1 MDWASAPDHIKH
13 LVASIDQTEHLLMAS
28 LFLRPVI
35 DETPRILSPVSLT
48 PCGAPD
54 VFAGYSRSS
63 ERTSEFLRKP
73 SSPCERRCVRRV

>member
-1 MDWASAPDHIKH
+1 MDWTSAPDHIKH
-13 LVASIDQTEHLLMAS
+13 LVASIDQTDHLLMAS
-28 LFLRPVI
+28 LSLRPVI
-35 DETPRILSPVSLT
+35 EETPRIPSPVSLT

-73 SSPCERRCVRRV
+73 SSPL